1 MAKFKAVK
9 TCKADRKIAS
19 IRRMFERAK
28 RRRRMVESCLHIL
41 LLRRMQVIQI
51 ATMLMLILLSGRNAF
66 SPIPRSCRRLPRNTG
81 WWNLIWNTYSN
92 ARFKKTFRVS
102 RETFTFILGRIRHVL
117 ERKSVVEEPILPEH
131 RLAVCLYRLGRG
143 SYYYT
148 IAEMTGLGVST
159 VCTITEEVCEAII
172 QHLWK
177 ESVDKFMPH
186 SEQEFV
192 NKIVNM
198 EEMWQFPCCWGALDG
213 CHIPI
218 KCPPGGLE
226 SCKEYHNF
234 KNFYSVVLMAMV
246 DSNYRFIWGSCGYP
260 GNSHDSVIFQSTDLW
275 AKIQN
280 GSLLPKVG
288 KKIGTLFIPPLVIAD
303 SAFPF
308 MTWLRKPFTD
318 AVLSEKQRYF
328 NYRLSRA
335 RMVTESAYGQLKGR
349 WRVLLRKCESSSEK
363 VRINALACMVLHNI
377 CIDRKDSIPK
387 KLDLSID
394 PSTNEKR
401 DSTKVRELLQMR
413 ACRRIKDSL
422 VEAGRIRSALVEKL
436 WLEKQTGEVC

>member
-1 MAKFKAVK
+1 MAKV
-9 TCKADRKIAS
+9 RKESQANQRIVL

-28 RRRRMVESCLHIL
+28 RRRRIVESVLHSL
-41 LLRRMQVIQI
+41 LIRRMRLIQV
-51 ATMLMLILLSGRNAF
+51 ATFFVLILLSGKNAF
-66 SPIPRSCRRLPRNTG
+66 SPVPRSCRRLARNTG
-81 WWNLIWNTYSN
+81 WWNLIWRTYSA

-102 RETFTFILGRIRHVL
+102 RETFAFILSRIRPVL
-117 ERKSVVEEPILPEH
+117 ERKSIVEEPIPPEL

-148 IAEMTGLGVST
+148 IAELTGLGVST
-159 VCTITEEVCEAII
+159 VCTITEEVCAAIVE
-172 QHLWK
+172 HLWK

-186 SEQEFV
+186 SEEEFK
-192 NKIVNM
+192 NKIIDM
-198 EEMWQFPCCWGALDG
+198 EEMWQFPCCWAALDG

-218 KCPPGGLE
+218 KCPPGGPE

-246 DSNYRFIWGSCGYP
+246 DSHYRFIWGSCGYP
-260 GNSHDSVIFQSTDLW
+260 GNSHDSIILQSTDLW
-275 AKIQN
+275 ARIQEGN
-280 GSLLPKVG
+280 CLPKVG
-288 KKIGTLFIPPLVIAD
+288 KQVGMQTIPPLVVAD

-308 MTWLRKPFTD
+308 TTWLMKPFTD
-318 AVLSEKQRYF
+318 AVLSEKQKYF

-363 VRINALACMVLHNI
+363 VRMNVLACMVLHNI
-377 CIDRKDSIPK
+377 CLTRKDTIPK

-401 DSTKVRELLQMR
+401 DRETVRELLQMR
-413 ACRRIKDSL
+413 ACRKIKDSS
-422 VEAGRIRSALVEKL
+422 VEAGKVRSALVEKL
-436 WLEKQTGEVC
+436 WLEKETGKVL